1 MNAPPLLVDLLVAF
15 NLGLLSQLHCIGM
28 CGGVVGALTLAL
40 DPAAVASRSRHV
52 FALAYNG
59 GRISS
64 YAMAGAALG
73 TLGAAGIHWLPGP
86 VGRNVLALIAGL
98 ALVAAGLS
106 ILSGRGPA
114 AWLEQHAGSFWN
126 VVRRPGHRLLPIRT
140 RRHAWLF
147 GMLWG
152 WLPCALVYSTLVF
165 ASTAATPGRGAAIM
179 TAFGL
184 GTAPAMFVAGV
195 AGARFRQ
202 RADLRGLRRLGGVV
216 LIVAG
221 VAYASMPLWM
231 GAAAHHHAH

>member
-15 NLGLLSQLHCIGM
+15 NLGLVSQLHCIGM

-40 DPAAVASRSRHV
+40 DPAALASRSRYG

-64 YAMAGAALG
+64 YAIAGLALG
-73 TLGAAGIHWLPGP
+73 ALGAAGIRWLPGP
-86 VGRNVLALIAGL
+86 AGRALLAVIAGL
-98 ALVAAGLS
+98 ALVAAGFS
-106 ILSGRGPA
+106 IVSGRGPA
-114 AWLEQHAGSFWN
+114 AWLEQHAGGLWN

-165 ASTAATPGRGAAIM
+165 ASASASSWRGAAIM
-179 TAFGL
+179 AAFGL
-184 GTAPAMFVAGV
+184 GTAPAMLVAGI
-195 AGARFRQ
+195 AGAQFKQ

-221 VAYASMPLWM
+221 LAYASMPLWM
-231 GAAAHHHAH
+231 GSAAHHH